1 MLIFPWESRLEN
13 KSKHLKIKE
22 KKKVHALKEQTKAD
36 EEKSDDMFS
45 MQKKTY
51 NRLLKEK
58 ISEI

>member
-1 MLIFPWESRLEN
+1 MKN
-13 KSKHLKIKE
+13 KSEHLKIKE